1 MPNDEL
7 KKANDSN
14 GLERCPRGTDVGLFG
29 QAEKF
34 QDNILAGFIYA
45 AAIEELVRQTEEIN
59 IMLETMD
66 DEEMQMLL
74 PTLEKDLEEID
85 QKWIIATAIFGID
98 A

>member
-29 QAEKF
+29 KAEKF
-34 QDNILAGFIYA
+34 HDNILAGFIYA
-45 AAIEELVRQTEEIN
+45 AAVEELIKQTEEIN
-59 IMLETMD
+59 HMLETLT
-66 DEEMQMLL
+66 EEEKELL
-74 PTLEKDLEEID
+74 PTLKEDLADID
-85 QKWIIATAIFGID
+85 AKWIIATAMFGID